1 MQSYKKKYINKT
13 FFPNNTFFLIIFANY
28 SKNNL
33 IFASN
38 KTISKMKKQSLLL
51 LIACIF
57 TALQASAIDYTNV
70 PTIKLETPEM
80 KPEMVALPT
89 NPFNSTVSS
98 TTAAESNTGMDF
110 DFFKTKTA
118 PGVKPYKFMDDMTF
132 VGVPLFLA
140 GWALKSDKA
149 MFRVNNKDGKENTQL
164 LTNFKTG
171 IDDYTQFFGPAMV
184 VGLKLGGYEG
194 RSDWPRLLA
203 SAAMSYGIMA
213 AFVNGIKYTAKEMR
227 PDGTSANSWP
237 SGHTATAFVGAT
249 LLHKEYGLTRSPWW
263 SVAGYGVA
271 TATGVMRVLNNR
283 HWVSDV
289 MSGAG
294 IGILS
299 TELGYALSDVFFK
312 GKGLLHNDLMLDFEK
327 PSFFSIGM
335 GAGLGGKSIDFSL
348 HDLENFDKYKN
359 YYYADDDI
367 EDEYGSMGVEFRAAT
382 VVDAEGA
389 YFFNK
394 YIGVGGRFRVRAM
407 SAKTFGQY
415 TGDLTADSNY
425 AWDMI
430 SDIYHVNPEFTID
443 EEGKLIPSNLSQEL
457 TPELINK
464 GGEAIE
470 DIGAIVESDHM
481 TEFTASAGIYLNL
494 PLSKSFSLGTKFLI
508 GRSFTQELD
517 IDGYAKGKVK
527 DIQYDMHI
535 VNGHPYYDE
544 DGKLIGGIDN
554 PSNVLGNDGYDLH
567 WDMLTIGAK
576 SSTSYGTGIS
586 LTYRYKS
593 NFSWR
598 LYCDYDYTEKDFTM
612 KYDPYR
618 YLKSSLTDVGY
629 SLVQNKDLS
638 ELSLYLDPMEYKKT
652 KKMNYFTL
660 GLAFLVNF

>member
-1 MQSYKKKYINKT
+1 M
-13 FFPNNTFFLIIFANY
+13 
-28 SKNNL
+28 
-33 IFASN
+33 
-38 KTISKMKKQSLLL
+38 MKKQLLMIIVFGL
-51 LIACIF
+51 M
-57 TALQASAIDYTNV
+57 TMVKASAENYSDMESL
-70 PTIKLETPEM
+70 KLETPEM
-80 KPEMVALPT
+80 KPELVALPA
-89 NPFNSTVSS
+89 NPFKGEMTSHE
-98 TTAAESNTGMDF
+98 TTTHTGMDF
-110 DFFKTKTA
+110 DFFKVKTN
-118 PGVKPYKFMDDMTF
+118 PGVKPYKFMDDMSF
-132 VGVPLFLA
+132 VGIPLFL
-140 GWALKSDKA
+140 GGLALKGDKA
-149 MFRVNNKDGKENTQL
+149 MFRVNNKDGKANTQL
-164 LTNFKTG
+164 LTDFKTG

-299 TELGYALSDVFFK
+299 GELGYALSDILFK
-312 GKGLLHNDLMLDFEK
+312 GKGLLRNDLQMDFNS

-335 GAGLGGKSIDFSL
+335 GVGLGGKSIDFSQS
-348 HDLENFDKYKN
+348 DLVNAEKYKDFD
-359 YYYADDDI
+359 YDDDDV
-367 EDEYGSMGVEFRAAT
+367 EDEYGSAGVEFRAAT

-394 YIGVGGRFRVRAM
+394 YVGVGGRFRVRAM

-415 TGDLTADSNY
+415 TGDLLEGSNY
-425 AWDMI
+425 AWDAI
-430 SDIYHVNPEFTID
+430 SAIYHVNPEYYID
-443 EEGKLIPSNLSQEL
+443 EEGTRYPSNLSKEL
-457 TPELINK
+457 TTELINQ
-464 GGEAIE
+464 GGKAIE
-470 DIGAIVESDHM
+470 DIGAVVESDHL
-481 TEFTASAGIYLNL
+481 TEFTASVGLYFNV
-494 PLSKSFSLGTKFLI
+494 PLSKRFSLGTKLLI
-508 GRSFTQELD
+508 GRSFMQELD

-535 VNGHPYYDE
+535 VNGHPAYDFE
-544 DGKLIGGIDN
+544 GDLIGGIDN
-554 PSNVLGNDGYDLH
+554 PVNTASNEEYDMR
-567 WDMLTIGAK
+567 WDLLTIGAK
-576 SSTSYGTGIS
+576 SSTSYGTGLS

-598 LYCDYDYTEKDFTM
+598 LYFDYDYTKKEYTM

-618 YLKSSLTDVGY
+618 YLKSSLTDVGL
-629 SLVQNKDLS
+629 SLIQNKDLS
-638 ELSLYLDPMEYKKT
+638 ELALYVDPIEYKKD